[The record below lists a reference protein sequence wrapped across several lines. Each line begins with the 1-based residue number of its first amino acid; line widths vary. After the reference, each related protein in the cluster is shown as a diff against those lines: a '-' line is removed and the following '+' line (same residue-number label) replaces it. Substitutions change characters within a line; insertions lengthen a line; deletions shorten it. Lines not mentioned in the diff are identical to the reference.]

1 MKYFPKIIEKYI
13 EFCQFHYFR
22 VLSENNFRLN
32 CIKNQ
37 FSPNFPFL
45 FHLRTSRK
53 LTSKKISE
61 NHQFSNVFRGF
72 RNRTFA
78 ENGSIEFI
86 PIYIY
91 IYIYIHI
98 YIIYIYML
106 YIYNIYNIYKYY
118 IYIYIYIL
126 HRCNCLNEKNRQ
138 KCKHKKVNLI
148 LCTQTI
154 LAVKFT
160 RHAAT

>member
-91 IYIYIHI
+91 IL
-98 YIIYIYML
+98 YIYML
-106 YIYNIYNIYKYY
+106 YIYIIYINI

-126 HRCNCLNEKNRQ
+126 HRCNYLNEKNRQ
-138 KCKHKKVNLI
+138 KFKHKKVNLI
-148 LCTQTI
+148 LCAQTI
-154 LAVKFT
+154 LVVKFT